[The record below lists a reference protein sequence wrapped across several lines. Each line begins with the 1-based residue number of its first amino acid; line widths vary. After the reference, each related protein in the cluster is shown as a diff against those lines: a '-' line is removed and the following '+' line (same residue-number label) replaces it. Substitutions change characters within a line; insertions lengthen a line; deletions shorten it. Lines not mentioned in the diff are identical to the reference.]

1 MLKMRIKI
9 VQIGESEQSF
19 KGPTPFLPII
29 FHGDTCMTTQ
39 TTARPS
45 AAAVA
50 VYEWLNPLP
59 YGFFTAALIFDIIYA
74 CTANIQWV
82 NGASWLIAIGLVFA
96 IIPRLINLVQVWF
109 GSGRLQGSPVKLHF
123 WLNLIAIVLAIINAF
138 VHSRDAYAVVPQGL
152 VLSAIVVVLLS
163 LANILLAVGARAK

>member
-1 MLKMRIKI
+1 
-9 VQIGESEQSF
+9 
-19 KGPTPFLPII
+19 
-29 FHGDTCMTTQ
+29 MTTQ

-109 GSGRLQGSPVKLHF
+109 GSGRLQGSPVKFHF

-152 VLSAIVVVLLS
+152 VLSAIVVALLS

>member
-1 MLKMRIKI
+1 
-9 VQIGESEQSF
+9 
-19 KGPTPFLPII
+19 
-29 FHGDTCMTTQ
+29 MTTQ

-50 VYEWLNPLP
+50 VYEWLNPIP

-82 NGASWLIAIGLVFA
+82 NGAGWLIAIGLVFA

-109 GSGRLQGSPVKLHF
+109 GSGRRQGSSVKLHF

-138 VHSRDAYAVVPQGL
+138 VHSRDAYAVVPEGL
-152 VLSAIVVVLLS
+152 VLSAIVVALLSVANVLLA
-163 LANILLAVGARAK
+163 LATRAK

>member
-1 MLKMRIKI
+1 
-9 VQIGESEQSF
+9 
-19 KGPTPFLPII
+19 
-29 FHGDTCMTTQ
+29 MTTQ

-45 AAAVA
+45 AVAVA
-50 VYEWLNPLP
+50 VYEWLNPIP

-82 NGASWLIAIGLVFA
+82 NGASWLIAIGLIFA

-109 GSGRLQGSPVKLHF
+109 GSGQGPSVKLHF
-123 WLNLIAIVLAIINAF
+123 WLNLLAIVLAIINAF

-152 VLSAIVVVLLS
+152 VLSAIVVALLS

>member
-1 MLKMRIKI
+1 
-9 VQIGESEQSF
+9 
-19 KGPTPFLPII
+19 
-29 FHGDTCMTTQ
+29 MTTQ

-50 VYEWLNPLP
+50 VYEWLNPIP

-82 NGASWLIAIGLVFA
+82 NGAGWLIAIGLVFA

-109 GSGRLQGSPVKLHF
+109 GSGRLLGSSVKLHF
-123 WLNLIAIVLAIINAF
+123 WLNLIAIVFAIINAF
-138 VHSRDAYAVVPQGL
+138 VHSRDAYAVVPEGL
-152 VLSAIVVVLLS
+152 VLSAIVVALLSVANVLLA
-163 LANILLAVGARAK
+163 LATRAK